1 MHYFLPKNFPVI
13 LMMFL
18 SALSFMLAEL
28 PPAFAAPPALSA
40 DASLQSAQS
49 AFNKKQYDEAMLSL
63 ARVLL
68 VRPSDPEALNLQGAI
83 LTKQGK
89 FDAALVCYTMALKE
103 SPDFFPARY
112 NVGSLLALR
121 HQWDAAID
129 YHRNLLIELPD
140 NELVEFK
147 LLLLLLQQNK
157 DFEMQ
162 AKLFATDVPTNTP
175 AWYFATAARAYTKG
189 DAAKA
194 AKYLEVAK
202 NIYGDQTA
210 IFLEELDESRL
221 NERK

>member
-1 MHYFLPKNFPVI
+1 
-13 LMMFL
+13 MMFL

-68 VRPSDPEALNLQGAI
+68 VRPSDPEALNLKGAI

-157 DFEMQ
+157 DFE
-162 AKLFATDVPTNTP
+162 TNTP

>member
-1 MHYFLPKNFPVI
+1 MHYLLPKNFPVI

-18 SALSFMLAEL
+18 SALALV
-28 PPAFAAPPALSA
+28 PAGLAAPSALSA

-49 AFNKKQYDEAMLSL
+49 AFNKKQYDAALLFL
-63 ARVLL
+63 APTLL
-68 VRPSDPEALNLQGAI
+68 VRPLDPEALNLQGAI

-89 FDAALVCYTMALKE
+89 FDAALVCYTKALKE

-121 HQWDAAID
+121 HQWDATID
-129 YHRNLLIELPD
+129 YHRSLLIDQPD

-147 LLLLLLQQNK
+147 LLLLLLELNK
-157 DFEMQ
+157 DPDLQ

-175 AWYFATAARAYTKG
+175 AWYFATAARAYKKG

-194 AKYLEVAK
+194 IKYLEVAK
-202 NIYGDQTA
+202 NIYGDQTS
-210 IFLEELDESRL
+210 IFQEELDESGL
-221 NERK
+221 NARK